1 MQPCCSSRIKTL
13 ERLVYVRHRSL
24 PGHSRH
30 HFFAQVGS
38 TSNERISICDRTH
51 PPLYDFLHGR
61 KLFVQHVLDSYGEIR
76 QVTTQLGDGHAEQ
89 VPQNPTPD
97 SLNDNTLPYAR
108 IGGWVVG
115 SPHLYDPECTIG

>member
-61 KLFVQHVLDSYGEIR
+61 KLFVQHVLDSYGEIS
-76 QVTTQLGDGHAEQ
+76 QVTTGTLA
-89 VPQNPTPD
+89 
-97 SLNDNTLPYAR
+97 SLCIHVGAYSTR
-108 IGGWVVG
+108 QGCTCQMSVV
-115 SPHLYDPECTIG
+115 